1 MTTTLTT
8 GGRLASSLVHA
19 SRGASS
25 SSSSS
30 CSNTTTTT
38 QKLFGVRAVHR
49 STFHEGFVSLGR
61 RKGGGLSSNASRRNA
76 TNFDGTNDVG
86 GGGEEDDGKPR
97 KGRRQYHNDTRRDDK
112 RETVRIEFWREH
124 YTIARKDSGKWT
136 RTTESLSSTK
146 RKWTKCKT

>member
-30 CSNTTTTT
+30 CSNTTTT

-49 STFHEGFVSLGR
+49 STFHRRIRLTRKKEGR
-61 RKGGGLSSNASRRNA
+61 RTFFDASRRNA

-86 GGGEEDDGKPR
+86 GGGEEDDGNLEKDEDNTATTPDVMINR
-97 KGRRQYHNDTRRDDK
+97 KRFESNSGENA
-112 RETVRIEFWREH
+112 
-124 YTIARKDSGKWT
+124 YTIARKDGGEVDEDD
-136 RTTESLSSTK
+136 REFVSTK